1 MKSTL
6 PAFSNGSVT
15 ESSDPVV
22 TDTYTQEEID
32 TKDANVL
39 SEAKAYTDTAALGGS
54 TPTAHTGTI

>member
-15 ESSDPVV
+15 EDPGT

-32 TKDANVL
+32 TKDATVL
-39 SEAKAYTDTAALGGS
+39 AEANDYTDKAAMGGA
-54 TPTAHTGTI
+54 TPTADIGAF